1 MMPNRSKTT
10 RNIADFWDKTSQAWQ
25 TIWGPH
31 IHHGYFETHVE
42 SPVEAQEN
50 LIKKLLT
57 LLEISPRDEILDV
70 GCGLGGSSL
79 YLAKK
84 YGAKVTGITLSPK
97 QVEMASRLAKEKRVT
112 KVLFKVED
120 ALSLASIPDHS
131 FDLVWSLE
139 SCEQFYDKPLF
150 IRQAFRVLKPGGQFL
165 LATWCSGAEAYEGRQ
180 ARQYRRLCASLQ
192 LPYMPTIR
200 RYAAFLKQEGFLIT
214 RTIDWSMHV
223 RNTWEAGLASLRRYS
238 FLEKFRMAGWRG
250 LLFSQDARLMHEAY
264 IEDRMKYGVFLAN
277 KPFSEMSLR
286 PTP

>member
-1 MMPNRSKTT
+1 
-10 RNIADFWDKTSQAWQ
+10 
-25 TIWGPH
+25 
-31 IHHGYFETHVE
+31 
-42 SPVEAQEN
+42 
-50 LIKKLLT
+50 
-57 LLEISPRDEILDV
+57 
-70 GCGLGGSSL
+70 
-79 YLAKK
+79 
-84 YGAKVTGITLSPK
+84 
-97 QVEMASRLAKEKRVT
+97 MASRLAKEKRVK

-120 ALSLASIPDHS
+120 ALSLASFPDHT

-238 FLEKFRMAGWRG
+238 FVEKFRMAGWRG
-250 LLFSQDARLMHEAY
+250 LLFAKGARLMREAFVQ
-264 IEDRMKYGVFLAN
+264 DRVKYGVFLAN
-277 KPFSEMSLR
+277 KPSSGMRLR
-286 PTP
+286 RSP